1 MKISLLVLAL
11 SVLSVMAFAQLKSQ
25 PVFYVGTFISEGGE
39 GILRCGLNTETGEIQ
54 VLETLKG
61 VDNPAFLKIS
71 ADKKFLFT
79 GTTPPEKVEPAGGSS
94 LVLVMLLEFF
104 LDIP

>member
-25 PVFYVGTFISEGGE
+25 PVFYVGTFTSEGGK

-54 VLETLKG
+54 ILETFKG
-61 VDNPAFLKIS
+61 IDNPAFLKIS
-71 ADKKFLFT
+71 EKKNYLIAGLTPAKNADSARGYVSAFKI
-79 GTTPPEKVEPAGGSS
+79 E
-94 LVLVMLLEFF
+94 
-104 LDIP
+104 